1 MRLGVGG
8 GGVPERPV
16 GVVILPWIEPDEYL
30 AAWWAVLAI
39 SEKSPHVDDLAEDR
53 ATDSLLGRDIGGVNL
68 DVLGGEGLRKSP
80 FGLLVSSSNSFPSHP
95 ENEQS
100 QDESPKHNGDNG
112 EHSQDDIV
120 V

>member
-1 MRLGVGG
+1 MRLVGG
-8 GGVPERPV
+8 RVPERPS
-16 GVVILPWIEPDEYL
+16 GVILRSRIEPDKHHS
-30 AAWWAVLAI
+30 I
-39 SEKSPHVDDLAEDR
+39 CSEFTLRVKGSPVNDLAENR
-53 ATDSLLGRDIGGVNL
+53 ATVTLFGRDIGGVNL

-80 FGLLVSSSNSFPSHP
+80 FGLLVSSSNSSPSHP

>member
-1 MRLGVGG
+1 MRLVGG
-8 GGVPERPV
+8 RVPERPP
-16 GVVILPWIEPDEYL
+16 GVILRSRIEPDKHHS
-30 AAWWAVLAI
+30 I
-39 SEKSPHVDDLAEDR
+39 CSEFTLRVKGSPVNDLAENR
-53 ATDSLLGRDIGGVNL
+53 ATVTLFGRDIGGVNL

-80 FGLLVSSSNSFPSHP
+80 FGLLVSSSNSSPFHP

>member
-53 ATDSLLGRDIGGVNL
+53 ATDSLLGRDVGSVNL
-68 DVLGGEGLRKSP
+68 EAFAGQGCRESVSGFLVLIG
-80 FGLLVSSSNSFPSHP
+80 NSFPSHP
-95 ENEQS
+95 EKE
-100 QDESPKHNGDNG
+100 
-112 EHSQDDIV
+112 
-120 V
+120 